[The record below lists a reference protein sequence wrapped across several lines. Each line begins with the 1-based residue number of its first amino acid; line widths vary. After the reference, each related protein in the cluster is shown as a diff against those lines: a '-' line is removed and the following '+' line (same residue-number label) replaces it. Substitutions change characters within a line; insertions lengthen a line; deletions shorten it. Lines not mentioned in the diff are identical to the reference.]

1 MLSDPPDED
10 PTPSTA
16 TWTIDDYRER
26 TGHVLLPQHHAML
39 VASAIT
45 LDLAVARGY
54 LSATR
59 RSELQALGFGQA
71 QQRVP
76 ALVIPVHGVDGE
88 VVLHQARPDD
98 PRRNAQGK
106 AIKYETPSRARMAL
120 DVPPAVRPL
129 LGNPNV
135 PLVVTE
141 GARKAD
147 AAASFGLCCIAVIG
161 VWNWR
166 GSNDDG
172 GKVALPDW
180 EHIALNDRTALLA
193 FDSDVTTKPPVQ
205 AALQR
210 LREMLERRKA
220 HVQVVHLP
228 SGPNGEKVGLDDFL
242 AGGHDRDDVLRLA
255 SPAMP
260 RVERQDRDDHDGP
273 HPYRA
278 EAGGMVYEK
287 PTRDGAVDVPL
298 CNFTARIVA
307 EVVEDDGVEQH
318 RVIELSARLR
328 RRTFAFQVTAAQ
340 FDAMNWIT
348 EQVGTKAVVHVGAS
362 MRDHLHNAI
371 QLLSD
376 DVQYRSVFTHT
387 GWRLIDGQDVFLHG
401 GGGLGSDGVVP
412 DTKTRLDGGPGRF
425 VLPDPPDGDEL
436 RQAVR
441 TSLSLLEVA
450 PDKVAVALLAMVYR
464 APLGQVDF
472 SGWLT
477 GPTGAGKSELAALA
491 QQHYGATMD
500 RLHLPGSWSSTANSL
515 EGTAFHIKDALFVI
529 DDFAPTGT
537 MSDVQRLHRDAERLL
552 RAQGNATGRGRMRHD
567 TTQRPPKPPRGL
579 ILGTG
584 EDIPRGQSLRARL
597 LVVEVGPGDVN
608 WSQLGEL
615 KKEAAQG
622 TLAATMAGYLRWLA
636 ADREGEA
643 ERVKA
648 RFEALRE
655 LAVTANAHRRTPD
668 IVANLAVGFERFLQF
683 AAHVG
688 AIDAEQYRTLWE
700 RGWRALLELGEAQ
713 EGHVQS
719 AEPTRR
725 FLSLLQ
731 AAIASGDAHVAAPS
745 GEPPESPGSWGWRQR
760 TFGTGEYETERWEP
774 QGHRIG
780 WLDGANLYLEPEAS
794 FAACQRLGQ
803 TAGEPL
809 AITQPTLEKRLHE
822 RGLLQS
828 TEKGRQR
835 LRVRVRSLEGKR
847 RPVLNLLATSL
858 FSEPDQVSTVAADSD
873 RTAVGPESGAG
884 GAASDSEPA
893 PVNGLQK
900 ADFEL
905 GEKGVGPVG
914 PGGAGF
920 GRIETPPE
928 KTTRIKE
935 WRA

>member
-1 MLSDPPDED
+1 M
-10 PTPSTA
+10 
-16 TWTIDDYRER
+16 TWTADEYRER
-26 TGHVLLPQHHAML
+26 TGNVLLPQHHAML
-39 VASAIT
+39 VASAIS
-45 LDLAVARGY
+45 LDVAAARGY
-54 LSATR
+54 SSATR
-59 RSELQALGFGQA
+59 KSELQARGFGQA

-76 ALVIPVHGVDGE
+76 ALLIPVHGVTGE

-106 AIKYETPSRARMAL
+106 AIKYETPSKARMAL

-129 LGNPNV
+129 LGNPGV
-135 PLVVTE
+135 PLIVTE

-147 AAASFGLCCIAVIG
+147 SAASVGLCCIAVAG

-166 GSNDDG
+166 GSNDAG
-172 GKVALPDW
+172 GTVALPDW
-180 EHIALNDRTALLA
+180 EHVALNDRTVHLA
-193 FDSDVTTKPPVQ
+193 FDSDVTAKPAVQ
-205 AALQR
+205 SALQR
-210 LREMLERRKA
+210 LRELLERRKA

-242 AGGHDRDDVLRLA
+242 AAGHTRDDVLRLA
-255 SPAMP
+255 SSALP
-260 RVERQDRDDHDGP
+260 RLEQPDSDGDGP

-278 EAGGMVYEK
+278 EACGIVYEK

-318 RVIELSARLR
+318 RLVQLSAQLK
-328 RRTFAFQVTAAQ
+328 RRTFAFQATAAQ

-348 EQVGTKAVVHVGAS
+348 EHVGTKAVVHVGLS
-362 MRDHLHNAI
+362 MREHLHNAI

-387 GWRLIDGQDVFLHG
+387 GWRHIDGQAVFLHG
-401 GGGLGSDGVVP
+401 GGAVGPHGPVAG
-412 DTKTRLDGGPGRF
+412 TQTRLDGGLGCF
-425 VLPDPPDGDEL
+425 ALPDPPDGDEL
-436 RQAVR
+436 REAVR
-441 TSLSLLEVA
+441 TSLSLFHVA

-464 APLGQVDF
+464 APLGQVDL

-491 QQHYGATMD
+491 QQHYGAGMD
-500 RLHLPGSWSSTANSL
+500 RLHLPGAWSSTANSL
-515 EGTAFHIKDALFVI
+515 EGIAFQIKDALLVI

-537 MSDVQRLHRDAERLL
+537 LADVQRLHRDAERLL
-552 RAQGNATGRGRMRHD
+552 RAQGNATGRRRMRHD
-567 TTQRPPKPPRGL
+567 TTQRLPKPPRGL

-597 LVVEVGPGDVN
+597 LVVEVGPGDVD
-608 WSQLGEL
+608 WTRLGDL
-615 KKEAAQG
+615 KKQAAQG
-622 TLAATMAGYLRWLA
+622 TLAAAMAGYLRWLA
-636 ADREGEA
+636 ADREGDA
-643 ERVKA
+643 ERVQA

-655 LAVTANAHRRTPD
+655 VAVSANAHRRTPD

-688 AIDAEQYRTLWE
+688 AIDVQQQREMWE

-719 AEPTRR
+719 AEPTTR

-731 AAIASGDAHVAAPS
+731 AALASGDAHVAAPS
-745 GEPPESPGSWGWRQR
+745 GEAPESAVSWGWRQR
-760 TFGTGEYETERWEP
+760 TSGSGDFETQRWEP

-803 TAGEPL
+803 TTGEPL
-809 AITQPTLEKRLHE
+809 AITQPTLEKRLRE
-822 RGLLQS
+822 RGVLTS
-828 TEKGRQR
+828 VEKGRRR
-835 LRVRVRSLEGKR
+835 LRVRVRGLEGMR
-847 RPVLNLLATSL
+847 RPVLHLLASSL
-858 FSEPDQVSTVAADSD
+858 FPEPDEAP
-873 RTAVGPESGAG
+873 RTAVGPENGAG
-884 GAASDSEPA
+884 GPAADSGTA
-893 PVNGLQK
+893 PQNGHREGH
-900 ADFEL
+900 FEL
-905 GEKGVGPVG
+905 GEEGVGPVG

-920 GRIETPPE
+920 GTYKTPPA
-928 KTTRIKE
+928 KSIKD